1 MEDHEVSVEQEIA
14 NPSHGR
20 PHVLLLG
27 AGASRAALP
36 NGDRHGREVPLLRE
50 VADNLKLVD
59 LFPDELKDLSVQ
71 DFEAAYSRLFAQG
84 PSEAINKID
93 SLVREYFSELELPD
107 KPNLYDIM
115 TLSLRDKDAIF
126 TFNWDPF
133 LVQSRIRMARLG
145 LTTSF
150 PKIFFLHGN
159 VRIGF
164 CAKDGVSGLIGQVC
178 STCKEP
184 FIPSKLL
191 YPVENKDYQS
201 DSFIKREWE
210 AAKHYLKGCF
220 MFTVFGYSAPTTD
233 KEAIELL
240 KEGWGNNEDREME
253 QTEVINRPGVDQEE
267 LRETWD
273 PFIHTHHYDVFE
285 SFRESF
291 IAKHPRRSIEAYWNQ
306 YWEAKFISNNPVPE
320 SFASFDE
327 MADWFKPLVEAE
339 KSWKENAK
347 A

>member
-1 MEDHEVSVEQEIA
+1 MENHEVTVEQEIA

-36 NGDRHGREVPLLRE
+36 NGDKYGRQIPLLRE

-59 LFPDELKDLSVQ
+59 LFPENLKELSTQ
-71 DFEAAYSRLFAQG
+71 DFEAAYSRLYSQG
-84 PSEAINKID
+84 PSDAINKID
-93 SLVREYFSELELPD
+93 SLVSEYFSELELPD
-107 KPNLYDIM
+107 EPNLYDVM

-133 LVQSRIRMARLG
+133 LVQARNRVARLG
-145 LTTSF
+145 LTNSF

-159 VRIGF
+159 VLVGF
-164 CAKDGVSGLIGQVC
+164 CENDSVSGLIGQSC
-178 STCKEP
+178 SLCHKP
-184 FIPSKLL
+184 FVPSKLL

-201 DSFIKREWE
+201 DAFIKREWE

-240 KEGWGNNEDREME
+240 KDGWGDIEDRALE
-253 QTEVINRPGVDQEE
+253 QTEIINRPGADKDQ

-273 PFIHTHHYDVFE
+273 PFIHTHHYDVLE
-285 SFRESF
+285 SFQDSF
-291 IAKHPRRSIEAYWNQ
+291 IAKHPRRSIEACWNQ
-306 YWEAKFISNNPVPE
+306 YMEAKFISNNTVPE
-320 SFASFDE
+320 AFSSFEE
-327 MADWFKPLVEAE
+327 MAEWYHPLIDAE
-339 KSWKENAK
+339 KALKEK
-347 A
+347 

>member
-14 NPSHGR
+14 NHSHGR

-36 NGDRHGREVPLLRE
+36 NGDKHGREVPLLRE

-59 LFPDELKDLSVQ
+59 LFPDDLKDMSVQ

-84 PSEAINKID
+84 PSEAISKID

-107 KPNLYDIM
+107 EPNLYDIM

-133 LVQSRIRMARLG
+133 LIQSRIRMARLG

-150 PKIFFLHGN
+150 PKLFFLHGN

-184 FIPSKLL
+184 FMPSKLL

-201 DSFIKREWE
+201 DSFINREWD

-253 QTEVINRPGVDQEE
+253 QTEVINRPGANQEE
-267 LRETWD
+267 VRKTWD
-273 PFIHTHHYDVFE
+273 SFIHSHHYDVFE
-285 SFRESF
+285 SFHESF

-306 YWEAKFISNNPVPE
+306 YWEAKFISNNSVPE
-320 SFASFDE
+320 SFKDFEE
-327 MADWFKPLVEAE
+327 MANWFKPLVDAE
-339 KSWKENAK
+339 KS
-347 A
+347 